1 MSNKKLVRDI
11 LISIPISILYV
22 FFVNKLI
29 EMMNMN
35 LLYEDKIK
43 RTIAISF
50 VAVIVGYVLAFK
62 LFSYKKTYNRIAK
75 YSLIL
80 GSTFIFLNSILY
92 QWPQLETDTK
102 LIIIGISLVSA
113 LVFSYKIIN

>member
-22 FFVNKLI
+22 FFIQKLI
-29 EMMNMN
+29 E
-35 LLYEDKIK
+35 LLNKDLIYEEKIK

-50 VAVIVGYVLAFK
+50 VAVIVGFVIAFK
-62 LFSYKKTYNRIAK
+62 IFNYKKSYNRIAK

-80 GSTFIFLNSILY
+80 GSSFIFLNSILY
-92 QWPQLETDTK
+92 QWPQLANDTK
-102 LIIIGISLVSA
+102 LIIIGISLVCA
-113 LVFSYKIIN
+113 LALSYRFT